1 MTYTHLLFDH
11 DGVLVN
17 SEPLYLLAI
26 QEQLTSLGIELK
38 EADYIQNMAIG
49 ADPWAMA
56 RAAGCDENAIDRLRS
71 ARDARYQELL
81 STRPIR
87 IPGVDDV
94 IFELA
99 KHFQLA
105 IVTTSRDQDFDL
117 IHGLG
122 GCPRT
127 TATPDVVRYME
138 FILKRSHYQNSK
150 PDPEPYVLALS
161 RFGIESSKALVIE
174 DSERGLRSAVAAGIH
189 CAAVYHPFTADQD
202 FTKARYR
209 FGDLGELKHFLLG

>member
-1 MTYTHLLFDH
+1 M
-11 DGVLVN
+11 
-17 SEPLYLLAI
+17 
-26 QEQLTSLGIELK
+26 
-38 EADYIQNMAIG
+38 
-49 ADPWAMA
+49 
-56 RAAGCDENAIDRLRS
+56 RS

-81 STRPIR
+81 STRLIR
-87 IPGVDDV
+87 IPGVDDL
-94 IFELA
+94 ICDLA

-105 IVTTSRDQDFDL
+105 IVTTSRDQDFDF

-161 RFGIESSKALVIE
+161 RFGIEPSKALVIE

-209 FGDLGELKHFLLG
+209 FLDLGELRHFLLG